1 MTEALVLR
9 RRVERRGVVVA
20 SGQVPVRLLDLRGAR
35 QLVVRGRRV
44 LFLEQL
50 WLASDL
56 MNNLLTLLL

>member
-1 MTEALVLR
+1 VTEALVLR

-20 SGQVPVRLLDLRGAR
+20 SGQVPVWFLDLRGAR
-35 QLVVRGRRV
+35 QLVVRGWRV

>member
-1 MTEALVLR
+1 
-9 RRVERRGVVVA
+9 
-20 SGQVPVRLLDLRGAR
+20 VRLLDLRGAR

>member
-1 MTEALVLR
+1 VTEALVLR

>member
-35 QLVVRGRRV
+35 QLVVRGWRV